1 MVDFWILTTIFVTR
15 IKFNSR
21 IWIFILQ
28 CMSPMHMKL
37 CDISLLM
44 LKKFKMHLMSGIW
57 VKGIVNYELFKFP
70 KIIIISK
77 GPFKHKQW
85 LFLELSIQIFENIL

>member
-1 MVDFWILTTIFVTR
+1 MVDFWILTTDFVTC

-28 CMSPMHMKL
+28 CMSPMHMKF

-44 LKKFKMHLMSGIW
+44 LKKSKMHSMHGIW
-57 VKGIVNYELFKFP
+57 VKCIVNYELFKFP
-70 KIIIISK
+70 KAIIISK
-77 GPFKHKQW
+77 GPLKHTKW
-85 LFLELSIQIFENIL
+85 FFLKPTFQIFENTL